1 MKEVIVCHKIN
12 ISIEPMPRGV
22 QLSQESEF
30 PASSLNGMWQFFL
43 RLRYTLYFLVGKV
56 SL

>member
-1 MKEVIVCHKIN
+1 MKEVIACHKIN

-30 PASSLNGMWQFFL
+30 PASSLKGMWQFFL

-56 SL
+56 CL